1 MKRPL
6 SFLALSALLTLVSA
20 AFAQNPR
27 IAALYPA
34 GAQAGQ
40 TVEIAIRGGGLAGAK
55 RVVVNGAPGV
65 KAELVGGSG
74 VVDDS
79 IRPLFNAKCVTCH
92 EARSPDNRTMSPEQW
107 AATVDRMINARGAE
121 IKKDDRDKVVS
132 WLQARARAGQ
142 VTAKVT
148 LAADAPPGLREVRL
162 VTEQGVSTPFSFEV
176 SGLPEQL
183 ALPNANLSV
192 TLPTIINGA
201 LTQSAQ
207 RDKFVFTAKKGE
219 SLTFN
224 LKAYRINE
232 QCPMFFNPV
241 LYLYDSKGKEL
252 IKSLGKLE
260 IDPIVEWL
268 CPADG
273 EYTLVVRDLLWKGN
287 PASIYRLAMGS
298 LPVDTSLPNLVARP
312 GSNISALMGNVPVE
326 ARVAQDAAGVTM
338 VPTMLGD
345 TPVLVRDLPDGGGP
359 VDAVALASSVTLP
372 AMFSG
377 RITTENQVDRFR
389 VRALKGGM
397 GLELY
402 TKRLGS
408 GLRPRVTIRDQKDN
422 IVQTR
427 VMDGEE
433 ELRMTGCFPK
443 DGEYIVEVRDAAAT
457 NGAYCWETIGAGIP
471 DFALSVTPDGANL
484 APGRRAAL
492 LVRATRR
499 EALQEPIYLTIKG
512 LPQGVKAEVG
522 VIPPDDD
529 KALILISVDE
539 KATLG
544 GGTITIEGTTKLTD
558 SQGNVKTIKRQV
570 RPIEL
575 YRTQNNNLRPIER
588 SAAFIGVAR
597 EEPPFGLSVQG
608 VESLDLGP
616 GKTATV
622 TIKIARPA
630 NGRSDVVIS
639 PLGLPP
645 GITINQGA
653 IYVPGNQS
661 EVSFTLR
668 GSEGSRYLGTRD
680 SKLPPLKLVFVG
692 TTGGRNADAPTDS
705 TAPIV
710 ITAPREGGIK
720 IGR

>member
-1 MKRPL
+1 MKRL
-6 SFLALSALLTLVSA
+6 SGFALALTAALAPMAL
-20 AFAQNPR
+20 AQNPR

-34 GAQAGQ
+34 GAQAGK

-55 RVVVNGAPGV
+55 RVVINGGTGV
-65 KAELVGGSG
+65 KAELMGSG
-74 VVDDS
+74 AAVDDT

-107 AATVDRMINARGAE
+107 AATVDRMITSRGAD

-142 VTAKVT
+142 VTAKLTV
-148 LAADAPPGLREVRL
+148 AADAPPGLREVRL
-162 VTEQGVSTPFSFEV
+162 ITEQGVSSPFLFEV

-183 ALPNANLSV
+183 ALPNASLNV
-192 TLPTIINGA
+192 TLPAVINGA

-207 RDKFVFTAKKGE
+207 RDRFVFSAKKGE
-219 SLTFN
+219 GLTFN

-252 IKSLGKLE
+252 TKSLGKLE
-260 IDPIVEWL
+260 IDPIVEWI

-273 EYTLVVRDLLWKGN
+273 EYTLLVRDLLWKGN
-287 PASIYRLAMGS
+287 PASIYRLAMGN
-298 LPVDTSLPNLVARP
+298 LPTDTTLPNLVARP

-326 ARVAQDAAGVTM
+326 ARLARDAAGVTM

-359 VDAVALASSVTLP
+359 VDAVELATAVSLP

-377 RITTENQVDRFR
+377 RLTGENQVDRFR
-389 VRALKGGM
+389 VRALKPGM

-408 GLRPRVTIRDQKDN
+408 PLRPRVTIKDAKDAV
-422 IVQTR
+422 VQTR
-427 VMDGEE
+427 VMDGDD
-433 ELRMTGCFPK
+433 ELRMPGCFPK
-443 DGEYIVEVRDAAAT
+443 EGEYVVEVRDAAAT
-457 NGAYCWETIGAGIP
+457 TGAYCWETIGAGIP
-471 DFALSVTPDGANL
+471 DFSLTVTPDGANL

-499 EALQEPIYLTIKG
+499 EALQEPIVLTLKG
-512 LPQGVKAEVG
+512 LPQGVKADVG

-529 KALILISVDE
+529 KALILITVDD
-539 KATLG
+539 KAALG
-544 GGTITIEGTTKLTD
+544 GGTITVEGTTQLTD
-558 SQGNVKTIKRQV
+558 SQGNIKTLKRQA

-575 YRTQNNNLRPIER
+575 YRTQNNNVRPIER

-597 EEPPFGLSVQG
+597 EEPPFGLSVLG

-622 TIKIARPA
+622 TIKISRPT

-653 IYVPGNQS
+653 IYVPGNKD

-668 GSEGSRYLGTRD
+668 GTDGSRYLGTRD
-680 SKLPPLKLVFVG
+680 PKLPPLKLVFVG

-705 TAPIV
+705 TAPIT